1 MNKIDKFTG
10 SDIYRFICIFIFMLA
25 LFACQLGIFSNISF
39 RQISPEVLP
48 VCIILF
54 SSLLGFKFGFPVAIY
69 SVFLQKNYLSEE
81 IIFLSWLI
89 IPFAINFISPTQVL
103 STKSKF
109 FAVLQVFLFTLLV
122 KIIDLL
128 FFLLI
133 QNLEITAKTYE
144 IIFITPVL
152 NALLALPLVFI
163 ISKIFKQEQ
172 KISFSDM
179 Y

>member
-1 MNKIDKFTG
+1 MSKIEKFTN
-10 SDIYRFICIFIFMLA
+10 SDIYKFICIFIFVFT
-25 LFACQLGIFSNISF
+25 LFICQLGIFYNISF

-54 SSLLGFKFGFPVAIY
+54 SCLLGFKFGFPVAVY
-69 SVFLQKNYLSEE
+69 SVFLQKTYLSEE
-81 IIFLSWLI
+81 IIFISWLI
-89 IPFAINFISPTQVL
+89 IPFIVNFISPTQVL
-103 STKSKF
+103 STKSKL
-109 FAVLQVFLFTLLV
+109 FALLQVFLFTLLI

-128 FFLLI
+128 LFLLI
-133 QNLEITAKTYE
+133 QNLEISVKTYE

-152 NALLALPLVFI
+152 NLLLALPLTFI
-163 ISKIFKQEQ
+163 ISKFFKQEQ